1 LKIVQLFPRPAT
13 ETPDDG
19 GGAADSKTDGPPSST
34 QSTEQAARTH
44 AQAEAPPRDP
54 VRVVVQTIVRKQRR
68 RVVKLS
74 PAAVL
79 ARAAAPGLGRALA
92 DPLQIFA
99 RVLDRKPVTPPP
111 PAPSAPTAAP
121 IPPAADATT
130 ADSQFWQIWLSHRDY
145 LYRFSLRFSNGN
157 AADAED
163 AMSEAMLK
171 AAAAFHETGIH
182 NQRAWL
188 LRLVHN
194 ACMDRHR
201 GRQRQHRM
209 ARDVAGDGDF
219 LFPIV
224 APQHSRSPE
233 ELLTAFQL
241 VTELQQ
247 ALSELPHSLAEPL
260 MLYLDERPDAE
271 IASSLNVSKE
281 VVRKRRQM
289 ARDWLRRRLMG

>member
-1 LKIVQLFPRPAT
+1 
-13 ETPDDG
+13 
-19 GGAADSKTDGPPSST
+19 
-34 QSTEQAARTH
+34 
-44 AQAEAPPRDP
+44 
-54 VRVVVQTIVRKQRR
+54 VRKRKQR
-68 RVVKLS
+68 VAKLS

-79 ARAAAPGLGRALA
+79 ARAANPGFGRMHA
-92 DPLQIFA
+92 DPLQILA
-99 RVLDRKPVTPPP
+99 RVFERKPIATPVAVPPAPP
-111 PAPSAPTAAP
+111 PAPDART
-121 IPPAADATT
+121 ADA
-130 ADSQFWQIWLSHRDY
+130 QFWQIWLSHRDY

-171 AAAAFHETGIH
+171 AAAAFHEDGIR

-201 GRQRQHRM
+201 GHQRQHRM
-209 ARDVAGDGDF
+209 VRDVAGDGDF
-219 LFPIV
+219 LCPIV

-241 VTELQQ
+241 VHELEQ
-247 ALSELPHSLAEPL
+247 ALRELPDLLAEPL

>member
-1 LKIVQLFPRPAT
+1 M
-13 ETPDDG
+13 
-19 GGAADSKTDGPPSST
+19 
-34 QSTEQAARTH
+34 
-44 AQAEAPPRDP
+44 
-54 VRVVVQTIVRKQRR
+54 RKRKRKR
-68 RVVKLS
+68 RVAKLS

-79 ARAAAPGLGRALA
+79 ARAASPGAGIGRALS
-92 DPLQIFA
+92 DPLQLLA
-99 RVLDRKPVTPPP
+99 RAFDRTPV
-111 PAPSAPTAAP
+111 AAPTAVP
-121 IPPAADATT
+121 PPAADAAT
-130 ADSQFWQIWLSHRDY
+130 AEARFWQIWLSHRDY

-171 AAAAFHETGIH
+171 AAAAFQEADIR

-201 GRQRQHRM
+201 GHQRQHRM
-209 ARDVAGDGDF
+209 VRDVAGDGDF
-219 LFPIV
+219 LCPIV

-241 VTELQQ
+241 VNEVERAFREMPDL
-247 ALSELPHSLAEPL
+247 LAEPMTL
-260 MLYLDERPDAE
+260 HLDGRPDAE
-271 IASSLNVSKE
+271 IAHSLNVSKE

-289 ARDWLRRRLMG
+289 ARDWLRRRLMGESW